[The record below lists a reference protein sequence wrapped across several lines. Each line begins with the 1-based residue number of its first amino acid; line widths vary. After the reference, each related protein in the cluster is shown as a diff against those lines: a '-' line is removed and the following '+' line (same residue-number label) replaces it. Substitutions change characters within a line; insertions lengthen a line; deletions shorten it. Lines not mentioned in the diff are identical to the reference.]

1 MKPPAV
7 KFMLIRKDDG
17 KERTGSPGD
26 PLIYTDEL
34 KGTEGKE
41 SRRREVNQNSE
52 EERSGGK

>member
-1 MKPPAV
+1 
-7 KFMLIRKDDG
+7 MLIRKDDG